1 MPQRTEGP
9 LAPVPQPGPPV
20 PDRPDIRFAD
30 PGSFPPERVDG
41 GVLVLRRVQMEDATG
56 IAQAVAV
63 SLDHLRPW
71 MPWATPEAASPR
83 SQMTRVAEA
92 DELWETGTDFIYS
105 LLPLTDDPAGGELV
119 AGQVGL
125 HRRVGDGAIE
135 IGYWV
140 AATHVRRGLGT
151 AAAGAMTPV
160 ALGLPGVTRV
170 EIHCDE
176 ANAASAAIPRKL
188 GYRLDRIGPHEPEAP
203 GERGNRMIW
212 VKESGQVAG
221 RGGAGDGTGGGAP
234 AGGTAAGSTTAGD
247 KPPGGGSGAGR

>member
-9 LAPVPQPGPPV
+9 AAPVPPPGPPV
-20 PDRPDIRFAD
+20 SDPEDVRFAD
-30 PGSFPPERVDG
+30 PDSFPPELVDG
-41 GVLVLRRVQMEDATG
+41 GVLLLRRVQVEDATG

-63 SLDHLRPW
+63 SFDHLRPW
-71 MPWATPEAASPR
+71 MPWATPDAASPR

-105 LLPLTDDPAGGELV
+105 LLPVSGSTGGEVV

-151 AAAGAMTPV
+151 AAARAMTPV
-160 ALGLPGVTRV
+160 ALGLPGVNRV

-188 GYRLDRIGPHEPEAP
+188 GYRLDRICRHEPEAP
-203 GERGNRMIW
+203 GERGRRMIW
-212 VKESGQVAG
+212 VKESGQAD
-221 RGGAGDGTGGGAP
+221 RGGAADRAAGDG
-234 AGGTAAGSTTAGD
+234 AGED
-247 KPPGGGSGAGR
+247 R